1 MEEKVECQFVRKKL
15 RDYAANNITDT
26 DLIKKIENHI
36 EKCIICRRELLLW
49 QDVLQKQEILKKMN
63 VPMDNFKDR
72 IKERMKSLEKNPEM
86 PRLLKQTNTLNL
98 FLTSPKGCLIT
109 QLLILTA
116 SFLFIML
123 FFKKGVSFLFILFFL
138 LSLGAMFYLL
148 LKNR

>member
-63 VPMDNFKDR
+63 VPMDNFRDR

-86 PRLLKQTNTLNL
+86 PRLLKQMNALNL